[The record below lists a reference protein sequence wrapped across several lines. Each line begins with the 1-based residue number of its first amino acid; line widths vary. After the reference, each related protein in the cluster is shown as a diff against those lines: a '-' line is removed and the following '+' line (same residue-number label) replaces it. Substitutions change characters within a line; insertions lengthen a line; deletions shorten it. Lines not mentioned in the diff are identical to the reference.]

1 MPAEKL
7 YTYMVVL
14 EVWLNCGVT
23 FFSICIVWDFYIVL
37 GFLASPYTTS
47 TPNINSVRNADSRG
61 SLISTDS
68 GNSLPE
74 RHSDKSNS
82 LDKVKKTNQNKKPK
96 VYSQNFILILI
107 EVDFSNLHWEWAF

>member
-1 MPAEKL
+1 ML
-7 YTYMVVL
+7 FGVV
-14 EVWLNCGVT
+14 VY
-23 FFSICIVWDFYIVL
+23 F
-37 GFLASPYTTS
+37 FLASPYTTS

-82 LDKVKKTNQNKKPK
+82 LDKVKNQQKQNKKQTKINP
-96 VYSQNFILILI
+96 
-107 EVDFSNLHWEWAF
+107 